1 MDTKRV
7 ITAVAAALV
16 VGVVAGN
23 VVSGW
28 AAAPTASAPRA
39 AITATAPAGLG
50 LRLGAAMQAGG
61 ARLSDIVAKLTGLPV
76 ADVTAK
82 RAAGTSY
89 AEIAASKDVSSAKV
103 IEESLKARE
112 TILAEKVK
120 AGVITSEQADA
131 ALARMKTR
139 LTERVA
145 ATDDSCAGAGGGGRG
160 MGGGQGRGMGGGQGR
175 GMGQGQGC
183 GMGGAGCATTA
194 TQ

>member
-28 AAAPTASAPRA
+28 AVAPTA
-39 AITATAPAGLG
+39 TATGTSTTAAAPAGLG

-61 ARLSDIVAKLTGLPV
+61 ARLSDIVAKLTGLTV

-89 AEIAASKDVSSAKV
+89 ADIAKSEDVSSAKV
-103 IEESLKARE
+103 IDESLKVRE
-112 TILAEKVK
+112 TILDEKVK
-120 AGVITSEQADA
+120 AGTITSDQADA
-131 ALARMKTR
+131 ALDNMKTR

-145 ATDDSCAGAGGGGRG
+145 ATDDSCTGTGTGGGGRG
-160 MGGGQGRGMGGGQGR
+160 MGGGQGRGQGR
-175 GMGQGQGC
+175 

>member
-28 AAAPTASAPRA
+28 AAAPAATSTSAA
-39 AITATAPAGLG
+39 ATATAPARLG

-61 ARLSDIVAKLTGLPV
+61 ARLSDVVAKLTGLDV

-82 RAAGTSY
+82 RTAGTSY
-89 AEIAASKDVSSAKV
+89 ADIAATKDVSSAKV
-103 IEESLKARE
+103 IDESLKVRE
-112 TILAEKVK
+112 TILDEKVK
-120 AGVITSEQADA
+120 AGTITSEQADA
-131 ALARMKTR
+131 ALTNMKTR

-145 ATDDSCAGAGGGGRG
+145 ATDDSCTGTGGGGRG
-160 MGGGQGRGMGGGQGR
+160 QGGGMGRGQGGGQGRGMGG
-175 GMGQGQGC
+175 
-183 GMGGAGCATTA
+183 AGCTGTTTA